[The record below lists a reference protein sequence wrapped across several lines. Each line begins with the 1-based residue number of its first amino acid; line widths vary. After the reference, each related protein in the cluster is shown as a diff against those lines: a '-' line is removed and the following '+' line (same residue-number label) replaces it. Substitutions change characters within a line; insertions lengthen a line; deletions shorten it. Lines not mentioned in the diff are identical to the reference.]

1 MSQQKTKKVATAEI
15 MNKHEDIKRAIRE
28 SLHQN
33 KHFEKEM
40 SRFTF
45 IGIIT
50 QTILCSFNL
59 DGEYKQWVKGLV
71 VDEMFTP
78 ARDNLT

>member
-1 MSQQKTKKVATAEI
+1 MSQAKTKTDATAEI
-15 MNKHEDIKRAIRE
+15 MKKHENIKRAIRE

-33 KHFEKEM
+33 RHFEKEM
-40 SRFTF
+40 SRFAF

-50 QTILCSFNL
+50 QTIICSFNL

-71 VDEMFTP
+71 IDEMFTP
-78 ARDNLT
+78 ARENLI